1 MKTITTKLGTSAAKL
16 IAAKTDENGN
26 ATRSMRLYLAEH
38 IDHVLVLTTH
48 ATGNEVELLI
58 PRGGNVE
65 DYINFA
71 IDAAFVTHDEPET
84 ETKTTEDITD
94 TEEQEDTMEKQVN
107 ILPSAQKY
115 ITCNIA
121 DSHITLYATELSHTH
136 AILAT
141 IHCDDLDDGYL
152 DALRGD
158 IIEVTIPRGTDLSD
172 IDSIIRAAFTD
183 TTTDTEEQE
192 DTMTTTT
199 DTTTARTLTE
209 EEAAAMLAAM
219 ADMRDEFG
227 DEFGDDFDADS
238 LETAAATEHKPH
250 KTRNAY
256 EIAAAK
262 ERRKQAEQKLGGRT
276 SMLESERAEYAN
288 GKRPTRKTT
297 REALLVYEEPGYE
310 VSRGVHDTRQ
320 YFAHWARSEQRTD
333 MSYLGRFSSDEAAIV
348 HFKRWK
354 RAHRAY
360 IAA

>member
-1 MKTITTKLGTSAAKL
+1 METITAKLSASAAKL

-71 IDAAFVTHDEPET
+71 IDAAFVNHDEPET
-84 ETKTTEDITD
+84 ETTDNKEEETIMNTTTE
-94 TEEQEDTMEKQVN
+94 
-107 ILPSAQKY
+107 
-115 ITCNIA
+115 
-121 DSHITLYATELSHTH
+121 
-136 AILAT
+136 
-141 IHCDDLDDGYL
+141 
-152 DALRGD
+152 
-158 IIEVTIPRGTDLSD
+158 
-172 IDSIIRAAFTD
+172 
-183 TTTDTEEQE
+183 
-192 DTMTTTT
+192 
-199 DTTTARTLTE
+199 TTARTLTE
-209 EEAAAMLAAM
+209 EEAAAMAAAL
-219 ADMRDEFG
+219 ADMR

-238 LETAAATEHKPH
+238 LEAAAATERKPR
-250 KTRNAY
+250 KTRKAY

-276 SMLESERAEYAN
+276 SMLDSERLEYES

-297 REALLVYEEPGYE
+297 REALLVYEEPGYT
-310 VSRGVHDTRQ
+310 VSHGVHDQHQ

-333 MSYLGRFSSDEAAIV
+333 LAYLGRFSSDEAAIAYFE
-348 HFKRWK
+348 HWK
-354 RAHRAY
+354 RTHRAY